1 MISLK
6 GTARPKPLAQKSV
19 TDDINKRRQ
28 RYVYQKCMVLH
39 TFNQLCFAENCS
51 YLQPQMILKDESG
64 FLEILQSVF
73 VCSVLRFNHWNVG
86 RKNKC
91 TIQYSHSLISNSYVT
106 PSVSQS
112 HNLTFFSL
120 GLFFFKLLNLLDN
133 VLFLHILL
141 LNLRYHFRYCLS
153 LLF

>member
-19 TDDINKRRQ
+19 TDNINKSRQ
-28 RYVYQKCMVLH
+28 TCIKNAWFLH
-39 TFNQLCFAENCS
+39 TFNQLCFAEDCS

-73 VCSVLRFNHWNVG
+73 VCFVLRFNHWNVG

-91 TIQYSHSLISNSYVT
+91 TVQYSHSLIFNLYVT
-106 PSVSQS
+106 ASVSQS

-153 LLF
+153 FLF